1 MLRKPYINQEVI
13 YDLGETLHFTHCGF
27 IFPQGL
33 N

>member
-13 YDLGETLHFTHCGF
+13 YDLGETLRFTHRGF